1 MRAFTQNPAIRQQL
15 IWIGAWFV
23 LGAFIGFDNYA
34 HGGGMLFGGLYGWAL
49 AAEPGKK
56 RRWRMAAAF
65 WVAALLVFAS
75 LRPLPWV
82 HQVPAVRRACR
93 RERSRATD
101 AHDLRVGSRR
111 ACSPRTIAGGWGPC
125 EGPHLIRG
133 MSRRMA
139 DEKIHVEAL
148 VIGAGPGGYV
158 AGIRLGQLKKKAM
171 VVERDKPGGICLN
184 VGCIPSKALI
194 NAAKTYDKLRHGG
207 DIGILADNI
216 RVDMVKMQSWKSE
229 VVSKLTGG
237 VKMLLKAN
245 GCDYRTGVARLTS
258 RNTVEL
264 TAADGS
270 KVTIQADNIVVA
282 TGSRP
287 IEIPGFKFDGQRIVD
302 STGALAF
309 DAVPERFVVI
319 GGGYIGIEIG
329 TLYAKLGSKVTV
341 VEALPA
347 ILAGNDPDIV
357 QVVARKLKKL
367 GVEVMTGAKA
377 KSWSEKDG
385 RAAVVVDVG
394 GNDVTLDADKVL
406 VAVGR
411 RPISDGLGLEEVG
424 VKLERGFI
432 PVDKRLRTNVP
443 GIYAIGDVAGQP
455 MLAHK
460 ASREAEVV
468 AEVIAGH
475 KAEFDVRCIPA
486 VIFSDP
492 EVASAG
498 ITADEA
504 KQRGREVKVGKFPF
518 SVLGRAIANADT
530 DGFVKVVIDAASKE
544 VLGIHVVGNGASD
557 VIAEAALAIEMG
569 ALADDLSM
577 TIHAHPTLPEAI
589 MEAAKASL
597 GEAIHIQNR

>member
-1 MRAFTQNPAIRQQL
+1 
-15 IWIGAWFV
+15 
-23 LGAFIGFDNYA
+23 
-34 HGGGMLFGGLYGWAL
+34 
-49 AAEPGKK
+49 
-56 RRWRMAAAF
+56 
-65 WVAALLVFAS
+65 
-75 LRPLPWV
+75 
-82 HQVPAVRRACR
+82 
-93 RERSRATD
+93 
-101 AHDLRVGSRR
+101 
-111 ACSPRTIAGGWGPC
+111 
-125 EGPHLIRG
+125 
-133 MSRRMA
+133 MA
-139 DEKIHVEAL
+139 DAIHVEAL

-194 NAAKTYDKLRHGG
+194 NASKYYDKLRHGA
-207 DIGILADNI
+207 DIGILADNF
-216 RVDMVKMQSWKSE
+216 RVDMPKMQTWKGE

-237 VKMLLKAN
+237 VKILLKSN
-245 GCDYRTGVARLTS
+245 GCDYRTGVARLVS

-264 TAADGS
+264 TEATG
-270 KVTIQADNIVVA
+270 KVTIQADNIVIA

-287 IEIPGFKFDGQRIVD
+287 IEIPGFKFDGNRIVD

-347 ILAGNDPDIV
+347 ILPGNDPDIV

-377 KSWSEKDG
+377 KSWSEVGG
-385 RAAVVVDVG
+385 RAAVVLDAGNVDSK
-394 GNDVTLDADKVL
+394 DVTVTADKVL

-411 RPISDGLGLEEVG
+411 RPNAEGLGLEEVG
-424 VKLERGFI
+424 VKVERGFVT
-432 PVDKRLRTNVP
+432 VDKRMRTNVP

-460 ASREAEVV
+460 ASKEAEVV

-504 KQRGREVKVGKFPF
+504 KQRGRDVKVGKFPF

-530 DGFVKVVIDAASKE
+530 DGFVKVVIDAGTKE

-569 ALADDLSM
+569 ALADDISL

-589 MEAAKASL
+589 HEAAKASL

>member
-1 MRAFTQNPAIRQQL
+1 
-15 IWIGAWFV
+15 
-23 LGAFIGFDNYA
+23 
-34 HGGGMLFGGLYGWAL
+34 
-49 AAEPGKK
+49 
-56 RRWRMAAAF
+56 
-65 WVAALLVFAS
+65 
-75 LRPLPWV
+75 
-82 HQVPAVRRACR
+82 
-93 RERSRATD
+93 
-101 AHDLRVGSRR
+101 
-111 ACSPRTIAGGWGPC
+111 
-125 EGPHLIRG
+125 
-133 MSRRMA
+133 MA
-139 DEKIHVEAL
+139 DAIHVEAL

-194 NAAKTYDKLRHGG
+194 NASKYYDKLRHGA
-207 DIGILADNI
+207 DIGILADNF
-216 RVDMVKMQSWKSE
+216 RVDMPKMQTWKGE

-237 VKMLLKAN
+237 VKILLKSN
-245 GCDYRTGVARLTS
+245 GCDYRTGVARLVS

-264 TAADGS
+264 TEATG
-270 KVTIQADNIVVA
+270 KVTIQADNIVIA

-287 IEIPGFKFDGQRIVD
+287 IEIPGFKFDGNRIVD

-347 ILAGNDPDIV
+347 ILPGNDPDIV

-377 KSWSEKDG
+377 KSWSEVG
-385 RAAVVVDVG
+385 GHAAVVLDVG
-394 GNDVTLDADKVL
+394 GKDVTVDADKVL

-411 RPISDGLGLEEVG
+411 RPNAEGLGLEEVG
-424 VKLERGFI
+424 VKVERGFVT
-432 PVDKRLRTNVP
+432 VDKRMRTNVP

-475 KAEFDVRCIPA
+475 KTEFDVRVIPA

-504 KQRGREVKVGKFPF
+504 KQRGRDVKVGKFPF

-530 DGFVKVVIDAASKE
+530 DGFVKVVIDAGTKE

-569 ALADDLSM
+569 ALADDISL

-589 MEAAKASL
+589 HEAAKASL

>member
-1 MRAFTQNPAIRQQL
+1 
-15 IWIGAWFV
+15 
-23 LGAFIGFDNYA
+23 
-34 HGGGMLFGGLYGWAL
+34 
-49 AAEPGKK
+49 
-56 RRWRMAAAF
+56 
-65 WVAALLVFAS
+65 
-75 LRPLPWV
+75 
-82 HQVPAVRRACR
+82 
-93 RERSRATD
+93 
-101 AHDLRVGSRR
+101 
-111 ACSPRTIAGGWGPC
+111 
-125 EGPHLIRG
+125 

-194 NAAKTYDKLRHGG
+194 NAAKYYDKLRHGA
-207 DIGILADNI
+207 DIGILADNL
-216 RVDMVKMQSWKSE
+216 RVDMAKMQTWKCE

-237 VKMLLKAN
+237 VRTLLKAN
-245 GCDYRTGVARLTS
+245 GCDYRTGVARLLS

-264 TAADGS
+264 TGADGN
-270 KVTIQADNIVVA
+270 KTTIQADNVVIA

-287 IEIPGFKFDGQRIVD
+287 IEIPGFKFDGNRIVD

-309 DAVPERFVVI
+309 DTVPERFVVI

-329 TLYAKLGSKVTV
+329 TLYAKLGAKVTV

-347 ILAGNDPDIV
+347 ILPGNDPEIV

-377 KSWSEKDG
+377 KSWSEANG
-385 RAAVVVDVG
+385 RAAIVIDVG
-394 GNDVTLDADKVL
+394 NVDRKDVTLDADKVL
-406 VAVGR
+406 VSVGR
-411 RPISDGLGLEEVG
+411 RPNFEGLGLEEVG
-424 VKLERGFI
+424 VKVERGFI
-432 PVDKRLRTNVP
+432 TVDARRRTNVP
-443 GIYAIGDVAGQP
+443 GVYAIGDVAGQP

-475 KAEFDVRCIPA
+475 KAEFDVRVIPA

-498 ITADEA
+498 LTAEEA
-504 KQRGREVKVGKFPF
+504 KQRGRDVKVGKFPF
-518 SVLGRAIANADT
+518 VALGRAIANADT
-530 DGFVKVVIDAASKE
+530 DGFVKVVIDAGTKE

-557 VIAEAALAIEMG
+557 IIAEAALAIEMG
-569 ALADDLSM
+569 ALADDLSL

>member
-1 MRAFTQNPAIRQQL
+1 
-15 IWIGAWFV
+15 
-23 LGAFIGFDNYA
+23 
-34 HGGGMLFGGLYGWAL
+34 
-49 AAEPGKK
+49 
-56 RRWRMAAAF
+56 
-65 WVAALLVFAS
+65 
-75 LRPLPWV
+75 
-82 HQVPAVRRACR
+82 
-93 RERSRATD
+93 
-101 AHDLRVGSRR
+101 
-111 ACSPRTIAGGWGPC
+111 
-125 EGPHLIRG
+125 
-133 MSRRMA
+133 MA
-139 DEKIHVEAL
+139 DAIHVEAL

-194 NAAKTYDKLRHGG
+194 TASKYYDKLRHGA
-207 DIGILADNI
+207 DIGILADNF
-216 RVDMVKMQSWKSE
+216 RVDMPKMQTWKGE

-237 VKMLLKAN
+237 VKILLKSN
-245 GCDYRTGVARLTS
+245 GCDYRTGVARLVS

-264 TAADGS
+264 TEATG
-270 KVTIQADNIVVA
+270 KVTIQADNIVIA

-287 IEIPGFKFDGQRIVD
+287 IEIPGFKFDGNRIVD

-347 ILAGNDPDIV
+347 ILPGNDPDIV

-377 KSWSEKDG
+377 KSWSEAGG
-385 RAAVVVDVG
+385 RAAVVLDAGNVDSK
-394 GNDVTLDADKVL
+394 DVTVTADKVL

-411 RPISDGLGLEEVG
+411 RPNAEGLGLEEVG
-424 VKLERGFI
+424 VKVERGFVT
-432 PVDKRLRTNVP
+432 VDKRMRTNVP

-460 ASREAEVV
+460 ASKEAEIV

-504 KQRGREVKVGKFPF
+504 KQRGRDVKVGKFPF
-518 SVLGRAIANADT
+518 AALGRAIANADT
-530 DGFVKVVIDAASKE
+530 DGFVKVVIDADSKE

-557 VIAEAALAIEMG
+557 IIAEAALAIEMG
-569 ALADDLSM
+569 ALADDLSL

>member
-1 MRAFTQNPAIRQQL
+1 MAEEAIR
-15 IWIGAWFV
+15 
-23 LGAFIGFDNYA
+23 
-34 HGGGMLFGGLYGWAL
+34 
-49 AAEPGKK
+49 
-56 RRWRMAAAF
+56 
-65 WVAALLVFAS
+65 
-75 LRPLPWV
+75 
-82 HQVPAVRRACR
+82 
-93 RERSRATD
+93 
-101 AHDLRVGSRR
+101 
-111 ACSPRTIAGGWGPC
+111 
-125 EGPHLIRG
+125 
-133 MSRRMA
+133 
-139 DEKIHVEAL
+139 VEAL

-158 AGIRLGQLKKKAM
+158 AGIRLGQLKRRAM

-194 NAAKTYDKLRHGG
+194 NASKYYDKFRHGA

-216 RVDMVKMQSWKSE
+216 RLDMAKLQSWKGE
-229 VVSKLTGG
+229 VVNKLTSG
-237 VKMLLKAN
+237 VRQLLKSN

-264 TAADGS
+264 TEKDG
-270 KVTIQADNIVVA
+270 KVTIQADNIVLA

-287 IEIPGFKFDGQRIVD
+287 IEIPGFNFGGNLIVD
-302 STGALAF
+302 STGALDFAG
-309 DAVPERFVVI
+309 VPERLLVV

-329 TLYAKLGSKVTV
+329 TLYAKLGAKVTV

-347 ILAGNDPDIV
+347 ILPGTDPELA

-377 KSWSEKDG
+377 KSWTEKG
-385 RAAVVVDVG
+385 GKAAVTLELAG
-394 GNDVTLDADKVL
+394 GREAILEVDKVL
-406 VAVGR
+406 VSVGR
-411 RPISDGLGLEEVG
+411 RPNSEGLGLEEVG
-424 VKLERGFI
+424 VKIERGFV
-432 PVDKRLRTNVP
+432 PTDKRMRTNVP
-443 GIYAIGDVAGQP
+443 GIYAIGDLAGQP

-460 ASREAEVV
+460 ASHEAEVV

-475 KAEFDVRCIPA
+475 KSEMDVRAIPA

-492 EVASAG
+492 EISSVG
-498 ITADEA
+498 MTGDEA
-504 KQRGREVKVGKFPF
+504 EQKGHKIRIGKFPF
-518 SVLGRAIANADT
+518 VALGRAIANADT
-530 DGFVKVVIDAASKE
+530 DGFVKVVIDAESHE

-569 ALADDLSM
+569 ALADDISL

>member
-1 MRAFTQNPAIRQQL
+1 MAEETIR
-15 IWIGAWFV
+15 
-23 LGAFIGFDNYA
+23 
-34 HGGGMLFGGLYGWAL
+34 
-49 AAEPGKK
+49 
-56 RRWRMAAAF
+56 
-65 WVAALLVFAS
+65 
-75 LRPLPWV
+75 
-82 HQVPAVRRACR
+82 
-93 RERSRATD
+93 
-101 AHDLRVGSRR
+101 
-111 ACSPRTIAGGWGPC
+111 
-125 EGPHLIRG
+125 
-133 MSRRMA
+133 
-139 DEKIHVEAL
+139 VEAL

-194 NAAKTYDKLRHGG
+194 TASKYYDKIKNHGA

-216 RVDMVKMQSWKSE
+216 RLDMAKMQTWKGE
-229 VVSKLTGG
+229 VVHKLTSG
-237 VKMLLKAN
+237 VRILLKAN
-245 GCDYRTGVARLTS
+245 GCDYRTGSAKLLS

-264 TAADGS
+264 TEASG
-270 KVTIQADNIVVA
+270 KTTIQADNIIVA

-287 IEIPGFKFDGQRIVD
+287 IEIPGFAFDGQRIVD
-302 STGALAF
+302 STGALDF
-309 DAVPERFVVI
+309 PAVPEQFVVI

-329 TLYAKLGSKVTV
+329 TLYAKLGSRVTV

-347 ILAGNDPDIV
+347 ILPGNDPEIV

-377 KSWSEKDG
+377 KSWTEKGG
-385 RAAVVVDVG
+385 RAVVTIDVG
-394 GNDVTLDADKVL
+394 GKEATLDADKVL

-411 RPISDGLGLEEVG
+411 RPNFEGIGLEEVG
-424 VKLERGFI
+424 VKVERGFI
-432 PVDKRLRTNVP
+432 TVDRRLRTNVP

-460 ASREAEVV
+460 ASREAEVA

-475 KAEFDVRCIPA
+475 RSEFDVRCIPA

-498 ITADEA
+498 ITAEEA
-504 KQRGREVKVGKFPF
+504 TAKGRKVRIGKFPF
-518 SVLGRAIANADT
+518 VALGRAIANADT
-530 DGFVKVVIDAASKE
+530 DGFVKVVIDADSKE

-557 VIAEAALAIEMG
+557 IIAEAALAIEMG
-569 ALADDLSM
+569 ALADDISL